1 MKIQSPPGMRD
12 FYPEQMRRQRWLF
25 DLWHDVSR
33 CFGYQE
39 YDGPIFEY
47 LELYTIKSGEQI
59 VSELFS
65 FEDRGGRRFAIRP
78 EMTPTLARMVAA
90 KANALPRPIKW
101 YSIPRLC
108 RAERP
113 QRGRLREFFQ
123 WNLDILGV
131 DDPLADAEII
141 AAACEFFRRAGLTAD
156 DVVIRINSRDVAG
169 GLLRQLGVPEAKIE
183 PAFMLIDRLERIG
196 PDAFAELWRQQ
207 IGPEPQ
213 PQRVT
218 EALTAGGLDHLTS
231 LCKEAC
237 DEGFTDAVR
246 RLETLFEHLRSFGV
260 SDYCDLDLRIVR
272 GLAYYTG
279 IVFEAHPRRHRL
291 RALLGGG
298 RYDDLTGLLDGPKVP
313 GVGFGMGD
321 VPVLELLDE
330 LKHTPEL
337 VETLDAFVI
346 DADAQLFQKAIDIM
360 SLLRKSGV
368 RCDCAFRRVG
378 VGRQF
383 RLAAQR
389 GARYAIV
396 VGRELLDAGMLTI
409 KDLTTGQQQQVP
421 AEALRQNP
429 RAVLARLSDQSASD

>member
-12 FYPEQMRRQRWLF
+12 FYPEQMRLQRWLF
-25 DLWHDVSR
+25 DLWHEVSR

-47 LELYTIKSGEQI
+47 LDLYTIKSGEQI

-90 KANALPRPIKW
+90 KAHALPRPIKW

-141 AAACEFFRRAGLTAD
+141 AAACEFFRRAGLSEQ
-156 DVVIRINSRDVAG
+156 DVLVRINSRDVAG
-169 GLLRQLGVPEAKIE
+169 GLLRQLGVPGEKIE
-183 PAFMLIDRLERIG
+183 PAFVLIDRLERIG
-196 PDAFAELWRQQ
+196 EQAFAEQWRQQ
-207 IGPEPQ
+207 IGPQPQ
-213 PQRVT
+213 PEHVVET
-218 EALTAGGLDHLTS
+218 LTAGGLDRLRELAQQGS
-231 LCKEAC
+231 
-237 DEGFTDAVR
+237 DEGFTEAVA
-246 RLETLFEHLRSFGV
+246 RLDRLFEYLEAFGV
-260 SDYCDLDLRIVR
+260 RGFCELDLRIVR

-279 IVFEAHPRRHRL
+279 IVFEAHPRKHRL

-321 VPVLELLDE
+321 VPVLELLNE
-330 LKHTPEL
+330 LGRTPEL
-337 VETLDAFVI
+337 QEPLDAFVI
-346 DADAQLFQKAIDIM
+346 DADTSLFVRVTTLVSI
-360 SLLRKSGV
+360 LRRAGI
-368 RCDCAFRRVG
+368 RCDCSFRRAAVG
-378 VGRQF
+378 KQF
-383 RLAAQR
+383 KQAAQR

-396 VGRELLDAGMLTI
+396 VGQELIDAGMLTV
-409 KDLTTGQQQQVP
+409 KDLRTGQQRQVS
-421 AEALRQNP
+421 AEALR
-429 RAVLARLSDQSASD
+429 SDPHALLKPGAAGKG